1 MMIPPAPGTQ
11 GTAAAPQRVATG
23 AAQQAAAQQSVQ
35 QFDSEGLQK
44 SVDAAN
50 RSARS
55 LGSSVQF
62 NIDSQSGK
70 AVVRV
75 VDSETGQVIR
85 QIPSEEMLELRRA
98 LDRIAGLVID
108 ETA

>member
-1 MMIPPAPGTQ
+1 MIIPPASGGPQGASAPAQRPAVASSTETQ
-11 GTAAAPQRVATG
+11 PP
-23 AAQQAAAQQSVQ
+23 AQQPDPEALRQSVA
-35 QFDSEGLQK
+35 
-44 SVDAAN
+44 AAN

-62 NIDSQSGK
+62 NLDSQSGK
-70 AVVRV
+70 VIVRV
-75 VDSETGQVIR
+75 VEKETGQLIR

-98 LDRIAGLVID
+98 LDRISGLVID

>member
-1 MMIPPAPGTQ
+1 MIIPPAPGTQ
-11 GTAAAPQRVATG
+11 GTSAPAQRPAVGPSTETQPAV
-23 AAQQAAAQQSVQ
+23 QQPDPEALRQSVA
-35 QFDSEGLQK
+35 
-44 SVDAAN
+44 AAN

-62 NIDSQSGK
+62 NLDAQSGK
-70 AVVRV
+70 VIVRV
-75 VDSETGQVIR
+75 VEKETGQLIR